1 MQLEGRNFQEE
12 RDWRLNESP
21 MTNDSVNYSYVISF
35 IKSQKAEREIL
46 GLGTCMG
53 RGMEGVVCLERA
65 WKLHPFPHL
74 SP

>member
-46 GLGTCMG
+46 GL
-53 RGMEGVVCLERA
+53 
-65 WKLHPFPHL
+65 
-74 SP
+74 